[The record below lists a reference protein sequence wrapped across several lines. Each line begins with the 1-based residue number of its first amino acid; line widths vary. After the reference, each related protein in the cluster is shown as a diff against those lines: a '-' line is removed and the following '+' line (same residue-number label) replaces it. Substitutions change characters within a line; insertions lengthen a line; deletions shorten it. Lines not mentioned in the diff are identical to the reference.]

1 MTEWNLAQDLP
12 SECREASP
20 RTVGHQSKFGQE
32 NGREVNHDNSN
43 WRITKKISALPLIQ
57 ARHGIRNNPS
67 ASIPRAPLPLRHK
80 IDVSM

>member
-43 WRITKKISALPLIQ
+43 WRITKKNLSVTPDSGTTRDQEQPI
-57 ARHGIRNNPS
+57 GIDSTRSP
-67 ASIPRAPLPLRHK
+67 APPT
-80 IDVSM
+80 